1 MYRAVF
7 KIGIC
12 RITLHQ
18 KDPSFDKQFYSAQN
32 QARKREVDW
41 ITHFSLINLEI
52 CVGLYVVAGGYGRG
66 VTV

>member
-52 CVGLYVVAGGYGRG
+52 CV
-66 VTV
+66 